1 MNNAKGFTLV
11 EALVTVVIVAI
22 LAAVAI
28 PQYNNYVK
36 NAQISEAQSMSQ
48 LIGAAIIQVHNNGT
62 SLTANDWTDLGI
74 TNPSDN
80 NWHYG
85 FPALTGTATL
95 TNTYAIY
102 DTGESGPVNGQTG
115 TFLPLQTGSAQWT
128 GIL

>member
-11 EALVTVVIVAI
+11 EVIVAAI
-22 LAAVAI
+22 IVAVLAAVAI
-28 PQYNNYVK
+28 PRYLTYVK
-36 NAQISEAQSMSQ
+36 NAQISEAQSMCQ

-80 NWHYG
+80 NWTYT
-85 FPALTGTATL
+85 FPALTGSATL
-95 TNTYAIY
+95 TNTYAITA
-102 DTGESGPVNGQTG
+102 TGQSGPVNGQTG
-115 TFLPLQTGSAQWT
+115 TFLPLQTGSSQWT